1 MTSAGSWGGGSCKAS
16 IPEGAVFGGLC
27 EAGADPVVGGKDVVV
42 VAVAAVALDDEGV
55 AGVIEAGDL
64 GVVGFVEEDA
74 VELADLAA
82 SLVDFDG
89 EGRRGIL
96 SGASLAMAKTTTPQN
111 PLMVNLSRW
120 APSFWRYMS
129 ISWLVRM

>member
-1 MTSAGSWGGGSCKAS
+1 M
-16 IPEGAVFGGLC
+16 
-27 EAGADPVVGGKDVVV
+27 VGGKDVVV
-42 VAVAAVALDDEGV
+42 VAAAAVALDDEGV
-55 AGVIEAGDL
+55 AGVFEADDL
-64 GVVGFVEEDA
+64 GVVGFVEGGSEEDA

-82 SLVDFDG
+82 SLIDFDG
-89 EGRRGIL
+89 EGRRRIL

-120 APSFWRYMS
+120 APSFWRYIS